1 MATLLLDRADLE
13 VRITDGALALYEN
26 GTRSQTVPLRL
37 IDRVVIQ
44 GARTKLDTAVLLKL
58 AEAGAA
64 TLLLSPRASRQVAIV
79 LGPAHNDAA
88 VRLAQSRRVMDHAFC
103 DAWARQIVVAKLR
116 RQHGLLTKAET
127 TRPDVR
133 KPLFDARKGIADAL
147 AQATDAD
154 TACPRLR
161 GLEGSAARA
170 YFHGYTALFAPELN
184 FTGRNHIAHQ
194 FPQRHFAFSRNV
206 MRVAGPVAVDNMQMT

>member
-154 TACPRLR
+154 TACPSCVWPMNSR
-161 GLEGSAARA
+161 GWPGAWRRMVAKKSLP
-170 YFHGYTALFAPELN
+170 YTGVP
-184 FTGRNHIAHQ
+184 R
-194 FPQRHFAFSRNV
+194 SRMLVQNT
-206 MRVAGPVAVDNMQMT
+206 A

>member
-64 TLLLSPRASRQVAIV
+64 TPEQGVGLMVNMADAPLPRQAKVMSSVSA
-79 LGPAHNDAA
+79 
-88 VRLAQSRRVMDHAFC
+88 RR
-103 DAWARQIVVAKLR
+103 
-116 RQHGLLTKAET
+116 
-127 TRPDVR
+127 
-133 KPLFDARKGIADAL
+133 RKGRGRCCTSQIL
-147 AQATDAD
+147 A
-154 TACPRLR
+154 
-161 GLEGSAARA
+161 
-170 YFHGYTALFAPELN
+170 
-184 FTGRNHIAHQ
+184 
-194 FPQRHFAFSRNV
+194 
-206 MRVAGPVAVDNMQMT
+206 